1 MSELNKTVCRRLI
14 EEVVNRGNL
23 SLVDT
28 LVSPQYVYH
37 GPGGL
42 ELRGRDGFKQLVTLY
57 RTAFPDLQMTI
68 QEFVAENDKV
78 AIRWT
83 ARGTH
88 KGDLAGIAPTGRN
101 TTVTG
106 IMVSRVVDGVLAEDF
121 ETFDELGMLR
131 QLGVTKIPA
140 PAHVQ
145 A

>member
-14 EEVVNRGNL
+14 EEVVNRGNFA
-23 SLVDT
+23 LVDT
-28 LVSPQYVYH
+28 LVSQNYVYH

-68 QEFVAENDKV
+68 HDVVAENEKV
-78 AIRWT
+78 ALRWT

-88 KGDLAGIAPTGRN
+88 KGDLAGIAPTGRT

-106 IMVSRVVDGVLAEDF
+106 IIVSRVVDGMLAEDF
-121 ETFDELGMLR
+121 ETFDEVGMLR
-131 QLGVTKIPA
+131 QLGVSKIPA
-140 PAHVQ
+140 PVPVQ